1 MDSQLQ
7 CPVCTLYLHAGIN
20 LQDHLETHPKD
31 KVISALV
38 NLTLTKDQD
47 TFPNANENYYY
58 EDAYES
64 QSLQA
69 AGTPVAANNLMLTRA
84 LPAASETRAFATY
97 YTPMQQPTAARQ
109 VMIVDRTRVFHGASA
124 ESDIPR
130 RRMISKSIPSFAAA
144 SGQALQLL
152 ASSGSGQG
160 GALYTERPPPSYY
173 VSVQESLA
181 KRNANLVEASQSAS
195 AEHSWPEQA
204 SERPADP
211 YQIASGTPTT
221 SLSEQHFPPNTNRE
235 ISNEIKPQLSSAAA
249 APAPAQI
256 EQDVP
261 TASSQP
267 NTTTQSQPD
276 DLGELITGVPNDDEA
291 DQWVDASEKSS
302 DRNKLGLKVLSNVKV
317 ESNVS
322 LNVSPSTA
330 CIETPPTESYERN
343 AVLSNLQSLLT
354 AGEAGKSVEKRKIG
368 LKVLSNVKVP
378 ANAVLNVSSLTPK
391 AVSLSNMFIIGS
403 RSAPL
408 ALTKSPP
415 AQISMQ
421 PSTSREALEW
431 TREAAATAMDVDTP
445 EKAGDD
451 KIISLDSESETED
464 EPKHDAVQ
472 QSCASK
478 ATSVIRLAT
487 QKTQS
492 KLESAQRTLLMQKP
506 IHNRAPKKLVVKLKK
521 PFVPVIEEEANLHP
535 PEHTNEPIAS
545 NSGAFT
551 VKTEPKAGNGD
562 ASADSVVK
570 AEPSATK
577 HDLDLT
583 LECSED
589 VPFSPLRQSY
599 TPLPRIQISTSNE
612 GAAPEAA
619 MSPAPKPEEK
629 KPPSGYS
636 QAQEFVVF
644 EISIKDG
651 KASTEIDLLRETA
664 NSICSSS
671 ATSASTS
678 NSLSSSSSS
687 SASSSSSSASSSSS
701 NSAAP
706 STSQTNFSQSVSV
719 RADYG
724 LPAFLDYNNDQN
736 NEDYLYSAVNLSPL
750 PLGND
755 ADNWSQRF
763 SPQYTSF
770 EMEKHNSYVD
780 LDGCKTSSNGERAP
794 STDSLNIRTDE
805 KMPAK
810 GEISEQE
817 SNGDVEGSWSHQV
830 RVDLPQH
837 ITSDTEAHFPFII
850 MIADVL
856 RSRQFAALHQLL
868 RHDRGQGE
876 LESQQRA
883 QCDPRNREY
892 VDDSLQN
899 VRSINFE
906 I

>member
-7 CPVCTLYLHAGIN
+7 CPVCTLFLHAGIN

-38 NLTLTKDQD
+38 SLTLNKDQD
-47 TFPNANENYYY
+47 TSPNANENYYY

-69 AGTPVAANNLMLTRA
+69 AGTPAAASDLMLTRA

-124 ESDIPR
+124 ENDIPR

-152 ASSGSGQG
+152 ASSGSAQS

-195 AEHSWPEQA
+195 NEHSWPEQA
-204 SERPADP
+204 SEQPAAP
-211 YQIASGTPTT
+211 PTT
-221 SLSEQHFPPNTNRE
+221 NLPEQHFPPNTNRE
-235 ISNEIKPQLSSAAA
+235 ISNEIKPLFSSAAA
-249 APAPAQI
+249 AAAQS

-261 TASSQP
+261 TTSSHP
-267 NTTTQSQPD
+267 NTNIQAQPD
-276 DLGELITGVPNDDEA
+276 DLGELITGVPNDDESQRWA
-291 DQWVDASEKSS
+291 DEPNASGKPSERK
-302 DRNKLGLKVLSNVKV
+302 KIGLKVLSNVKV
-317 ESNVS
+317 ESNVAV
-322 LNVSPSTA
+322 NVSPPTTCA
-330 CIETPPTESYERN
+330 ETPPTESYERN

-354 AGEAGKSVEKRKIG
+354 AGETGKGTEKRKIG

-391 AVSLSNMFIIGS
+391 AVSLSNMFIIGA

-415 AQISMQ
+415 APISMQ

-431 TREAAATAMDVDTP
+431 AREAAASAMDVDAP
-445 EKAGDD
+445 EKTGDD
-451 KIISLDSESETED
+451 KIISLDSESETEE
-464 EPKHDAVQ
+464 EPKHDTGQ

-492 KLESAQRTLLMQKP
+492 KQESAQRTLLMQKP

-535 PEHTNEPIAS
+535 PEHINEPTAS
-545 NSGAFT
+545 HSGAFT
-551 VKTEPKAGNGD
+551 VKTEAKAGIGD
-562 ASADSVVK
+562 ASADSGVN
-570 AEPSATK
+570 AEPPANK

-599 TPLPRIQISTSNE
+599 TPLPRIQVSTSNE
-612 GAAPEAA
+612 GPAPEAA
-619 MSPAPKPEEK
+619 TSPELKAEEK
-629 KPPSGYS
+629 KPPSSYG

-651 KASTEIDLLRETA
+651 KTNTEIDLLQEAA

-724 LPAFLDYNNDQN
+724 LPAFLDYNNDQH

-750 PLGND
+750 PLVND

-780 LDGCKTSSNGERAP
+780 LDGCKTSSNGGRAP

-830 RVDLPQH
+830 RLD
-837 ITSDTEAHFPFII
+837 I
-850 MIADVL
+850 
-856 RSRQFAALHQLL
+856 RQFHF
-868 RHDRGQGE
+868 RKRI
-876 LESQQRA
+876 S
-883 QCDPRNREY
+883 P
-892 VDDSLQN
+892 
-899 VRSINFE
+899 
-906 I
+906 